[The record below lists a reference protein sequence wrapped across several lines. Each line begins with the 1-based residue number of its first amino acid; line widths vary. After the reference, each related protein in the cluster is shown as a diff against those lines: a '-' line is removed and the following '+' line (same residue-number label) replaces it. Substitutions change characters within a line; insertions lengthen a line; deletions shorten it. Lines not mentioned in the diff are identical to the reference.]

1 MRKSTQF
8 KRRIILLSVHA
19 YVIRNLGILDKFK
32 TGTPTSIIEINYRI
46 NLHLSLRLEQKLP
59 KPAFFIISL
68 LIKLLKCK
76 N

>member
-1 MRKSTQF
+1 MRKLTQL

-46 NLHLSLRLEQKLP
+46 NLHLMSSFRAKAPQACL
-59 KPAFFIISL
+59 FIISL
-68 LIKLLKCK
+68 LIELLKCR